1 MININQTHK
10 GVGDNVA
17 GDKISTDISGVKKNL
32 SIPVWAQ
39 WVGWIVAILVFIWG
53 VYIYIFPH

>member
-17 GDKISTDISGVKKNL
+17 GDKISAGITNTKENPT
-32 SIPVWAQ
+32 IPVWAQ
-39 WVGWIVAILVFIWG
+39 WIGWIISILVFIWG
-53 VYIYIFPH
+53 VYIYIFPY